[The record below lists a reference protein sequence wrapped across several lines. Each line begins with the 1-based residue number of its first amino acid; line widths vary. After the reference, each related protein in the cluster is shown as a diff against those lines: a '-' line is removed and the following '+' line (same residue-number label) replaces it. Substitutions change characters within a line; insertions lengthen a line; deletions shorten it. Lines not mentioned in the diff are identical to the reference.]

1 MQETP
6 NPAAVHVDVSTA
18 ERPAQSRASWLRGGV
33 SLTQSATADGGHDM
47 KKMALSL
54 FQPMTMTALV
64 LLWALAPDSM
74 AHNPWTLVTVNF
86 LVMGIV
92 LGLEFVAE
100 RHVNWRISGREFAT
114 DLFYTIFMATAI
126 AELTKL
132 LCDQPLGRVKH
143 ALGIATPWV
152 AHLPFVLQV
161 FLVLF
166 LIEFGQYWMHK
177 AMHYTFLWWSH
188 AVHHHIT
195 QMNAMKGA
203 VGNPTELFLITLSVV
218 ALFDVPISAVFC
230 ALSIGN
236 LVGACIHSNVRY
248 DSPRW
253 YNFFFNTIEAHS
265 LHHSVRYEDT
275 RCNYAGTLIIIDRLF
290 GTFRSGES
298 EIVGMDDRKRLTI
311 PQQWIYTFRPLIAA
325 IRGRQRSSA
334 SVLT

>member
-1 MQETP
+1 
-6 NPAAVHVDVSTA
+6 
-18 ERPAQSRASWLRGGV
+18 
-33 SLTQSATADGGHDM
+33 M
-47 KKMALSL
+47 KKIALSL
-54 FQPMTMTALV
+54 FQPVTIATLV
-64 LLWALAPDSM
+64 LFWALAPTSL
-74 AHNPWTLVTVNF
+74 AHNPWTLVTMNF

-92 LGLEFVAE
+92 LALEFVAE
-100 RHVNWRISGREFAT
+100 RHVSWRINGREFAT
-114 DLFYTIFMATAI
+114 DLFYTILMATAI

-132 LCDQPLGRVKH
+132 LCDQPLGLAKH
-143 ALGIATPWV
+143 ALGITTPWV
-152 AHLPFVLQV
+152 GNLPFVVQV

-195 QMNAMKGA
+195 QMNALKGA

-218 ALFDVPISAVFC
+218 ALFDVPETAVFC

-253 YNFFFNTIEAHS
+253 YNFFFTTIEAHS
-265 LHHSVRYEDT
+265 LHHSAASYEDT

-290 GTFRSGES
+290 GTFRAGES
-298 EIVGMDDRKRLTI
+298 EIVGQGERKRLTI
-311 PQQWIYTFRPLIAA
+311 PQQWIFTFRPLIAA
-325 IRGRQRSSA
+325 IRGRQGTAAPVA
-334 SVLT
+334 S